1 MKSPPCSIT
10 PMHELAICESVL
22 RQVLA
27 VAASQNVRSVARI
40 TLRIGPLA
48 GVEPDLVRLAF
59 PIVAAG
65 TACADA
71 TLDIEV
77 APVEVRCQVCDA
89 TSCVRPNRLLC
100 ATCGTWR
107 VRLISGD
114 EMLLA
119 SIEVMDAPRTS
130 HKEHIDV

>member
-1 MKSPPCSIT
+1 
-10 PMHELAICESVL
+10 MHELAICESVL

-27 VAASQNVRSVARI
+27 VASSRNLRHVAWI
-40 TLRIGPLA
+40 KLRIGPLA

-65 TACADA
+65 TTCAHA
-71 TLDIEV
+71 ALEIEL
-77 APVEVRCQVCDA
+77 APVEVRCQICDS
-89 TSCVRPNRLLC
+89 TSDVPPNRLLC

-107 VRLISGD
+107 VKVVSGD

-119 SIEVMDAPRTS
+119 QVGFDEPVMDR
-130 HKEHIDV
+130 KEYRDV